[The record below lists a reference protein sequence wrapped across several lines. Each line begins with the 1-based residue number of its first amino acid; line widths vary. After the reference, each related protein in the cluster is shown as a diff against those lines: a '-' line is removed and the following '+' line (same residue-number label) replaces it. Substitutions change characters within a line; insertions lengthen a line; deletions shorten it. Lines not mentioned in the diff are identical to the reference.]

1 MANDP
6 VTGEGREAFDAVTD
20 LHRPGPWPLHYGLE
34 PGQVLAQEYRAAREG
49 AALLDL
55 THRGLLG
62 VSGPARV
69 RFLQA
74 MLTNDVAALKEA
86 GTCSSALLDP
96 RGSVLALLRVVVS
109 TDAIILETDRA
120 CLSRVQTN
128 LERHRVAAPVRFRS
142 LPDVVFG
149 LTGPEALPLL
159 TGLTHLAGQ
168 DPAEDAADV
177 TLAGTPVRL
186 VPARDLGRGAFALH
200 VSPGSAPSIWRAL
213 VEAGARPVGRLAF
226 DAIRVEDGLPWW
238 GSEVNEK
245 TLLHEA
251 GLAKQLCSFSKGCYV
266 GQEIVARLEA
276 RGANVNRALCALR
289 SASLLEAGAC
299 VSVEGDSVGIVTTAA
314 HSPRLGPVALAY
326 VHRRHFAPGTSVT
339 VGEQSATVHLL
350 PIEEDEW
357 GRDE

>member
-6 VTGEGREAFDAVTD
+6 VSRERREASDAVSD
-20 LHRPGPWPLHYGLE
+20 LHRPGPWPEHDGLE

-55 THRGLLG
+55 THRGLLE

-74 MLTNDVAALKEA
+74 MLTNDVAALEEA

-120 CLSRVQTN
+120 CLSRVQTT
-128 LERHRVAAPVRFRS
+128 LEQHRVAAPVRFRS
-142 LPDVVFG
+142 LPGVVLG

-159 TGLTHLAGQ
+159 TGLTHLAVHDLAGG
-168 DPAEDAADV
+168 AADV

-186 VPARDLGRGAFALH
+186 VPANELGRGAFALH
-200 VSPGSAPSIWRAL
+200 VSPESTLSVWRAL
-213 VEAGARPVGRLAF
+213 VDAGAYPVGRLAF

-238 GSEVNEK
+238 GSEVSEK

-276 RGANVNRALCALR
+276 RGANVNRALRALR
-289 SASLLEAGAC
+289 SAHRLEAGAS
-299 VSVEGDSVGIVTTAA
+299 VSVDGEPVGVVTTAA

-326 VHRRHFAPGTSVT
+326 VHRRHFAPGTRVT

-350 PIEEDEW
+350 PMEEDER